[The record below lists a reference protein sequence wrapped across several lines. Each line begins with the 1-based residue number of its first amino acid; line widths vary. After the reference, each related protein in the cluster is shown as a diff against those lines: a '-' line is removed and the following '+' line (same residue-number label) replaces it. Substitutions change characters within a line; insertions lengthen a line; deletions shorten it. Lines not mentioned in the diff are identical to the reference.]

1 MGRWTRDEHEKFLA
15 GKYYN
20 IINNGFITNGAAYLF
35 SIRMCM
41 LFPYFIINPL
51 VGLTT
56 IKTWVYYT
64 VTQIGMFP
72 STVIVIMLG
81 GKLNEYITSGITID
95 KEIVFLLLLFARLH
109 CAAHF

>member
-1 MGRWTRDEHEKFLA
+1 
-15 GKYYN
+15 
-20 IINNGFITNGAAYLF
+20 
-35 SIRMCM
+35 MCM

-72 STVIVIMLG
+72 STIIVIMLG

-95 KEIVFLLLLFARLH
+95 KEIIFLLLLLGLIPLLSKYVFKKYIITPKG
-109 CAAHF
+109 